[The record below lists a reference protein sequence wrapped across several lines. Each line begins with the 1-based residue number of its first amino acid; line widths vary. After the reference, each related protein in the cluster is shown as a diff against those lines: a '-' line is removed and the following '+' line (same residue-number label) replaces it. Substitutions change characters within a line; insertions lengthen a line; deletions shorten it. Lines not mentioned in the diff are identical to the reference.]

1 MSHPPTINLKR
12 LRRKAELHARTVMR
26 ADHAF
31 PLCPIP
37 GCGRPPQARAGRG
50 FSLTHCRFHIQ
61 AKNRHGSFW
70 KKTYSAATLRPY
82 RRAAERFIKTNPQDF
97 WIVAAQNA
105 LRNLMADSGP
115 IERIVD
121 VNELLSPAAKARA
134 SLARLRRAEVPPVRL
149 LVAYLAVA
157 GALEEDSIR
166 PGGEPGEYRR
176 VQAAKAVFR
185 LASGYHAVYGPN
197 SRYDLYP
204 RSGGLALRHLG
215 RMLEDVCEHVRDAHL
230 ETILELKATSRARR
244 DAARR

>member
-1 MSHPPTINLKR
+1 
-12 LRRKAELHARTVMR
+12 MR
-26 ADHAF
+26 ADDAF

-37 GCGRPPQARAGRG
+37 GCGRLPQARVGRG

-82 RRAAERFIKTNPQDF
+82 RRAAERFIETHPHDF
-97 WIVAAQNA
+97 WIVAALEA
-105 LRNLMADSGP
+105 LRSLMANAGP
-115 IERIVD
+115 VERMVD
-121 VNELLSPAAKARA
+121 VNERLAPPAKARA

-157 GALEEDSIR
+157 GAHEDDPIR

-176 VQAAKAVFR
+176 VQAAKAIFR
-185 LASGYHAVYGPN
+185 LASGYHAIYSPN
-197 SRYDLYP
+197 SRYDHYP

-215 RMLEDVCEHVRDAHL
+215 KMLEDACEHVRDEHL
-230 ETILELKATSRARR
+230 AAILELRAASRGGRN
-244 DAARR
+244 AARR